1 MLRPLALL
9 ASVLCTGCNLM
20 PSLAVERFH
29 SAHYV
34 LTKSDANMLTGPYRE
49 SDVLSPEAVLLSDRG
64 LKTTLTLRGTLSTRH
79 QNLDF
84 MCSKVL
90 SAVSLGDAYLRI
102 DSTYDTADGGKCGV
116 IYTPA
121 NQVFTGWDEHGVFQ
135 YETLTYVMPQLLM
148 ITQGYCLV
156 DHSDTAYPLYEVFRK
171 AEELARKARRGYWA
185 DPTHRQVSRPRIP
198 GSVEGA
204 P

>member
-1 MLRPLALL
+1 MD
-9 ASVLCTGCNLM
+9 
-20 PSLAVERFH
+20 
-29 SAHYV
+29 AHYV
-34 LTKSDANMLTGPYRE
+34 LDRDGAGLLQGPFAAR
-49 SDVLSPEAVLLSDRG
+49 EAVSSTCVALMSNGQTVSLR
-64 LKTTLTLRGTLSTRH
+64 LRGVLGTGQPDLDRECFATLSMTH
-79 QNLDF
+79 F
-84 MCSKVL
+84 
-90 SAVSLGDAYLRI
+90 GGIYLRI

-121 NQVFTGWDEHGVFQ
+121 NQVFTGWDEHGVLQ

-185 DPTHRQVSRPRIP
+185 DPTHRQVPRALPIS
-198 GSVEGA
+198 GSAEGA